1 MKVGF
6 AVQVNQGLD
15 SVVYNHFGSAPAF
28 VIVDTE
34 LKQVS
39 SLDNTNA
46 HHVHGACNPIMAL
59 GGNTIHAMVVGGIG
73 AGAIRKLNAM
83 GVRVYRA
90 GAVTINENL
99 ALLDEDRLQ
108 EVSMNDSC
116 REHGGQCS
124 H

>member
-59 GGNTIHAMVVGGIG
+59 GGNTIDAMVAGGIG

-99 ALLDEDRLQ
+99 ALLNEDRLQ

>member
-59 GGNTIHAMVVGGIG
+59 GGNTIDAMVVGGIG

-99 ALLDEDRLQ
+99 ALLNEDRLQ

>member
-1 MKVGF
+1 
-6 AVQVNQGLD
+6 
-15 SVVYNHFGSAPAF
+15 
-28 VIVDTE
+28 
-34 LKQVS
+34 
-39 SLDNTNA
+39 
-46 HHVHGACNPIMAL
+46 MAL
-59 GGNTIHAMVVGGIG
+59 GGNTIDAMVVGGIG

-99 ALLDEDRLQ
+99 ALLNEDRLQ